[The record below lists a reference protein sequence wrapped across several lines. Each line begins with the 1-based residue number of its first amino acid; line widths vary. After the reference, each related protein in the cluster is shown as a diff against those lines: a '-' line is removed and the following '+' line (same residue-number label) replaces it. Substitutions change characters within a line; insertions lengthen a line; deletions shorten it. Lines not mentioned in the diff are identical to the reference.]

1 MYYGVYVESRSRR
14 GREAI
19 QILGAKATSV
29 KVNTGTTRKVLNLI
43 LPIGVVIVVVSTTEW
58 WSGIK

>member
-1 MYYGVYVESRSRR
+1 MYYGVDVESRSRR

-29 KVNTGTTRKVLNLI
+29 KVNTGTVLNMLM
-43 LPIGVVIVVVSTTEW
+43 T
-58 WSGIK
+58 